1 MKERH
6 LRLLIDWKKLA
17 FVPVAGVDTSLALI
31 ESIVVVVKQV
41 SIVELR
47 LSKVSCELLLFSV
60 VLKTEYSLRDLRN
73 KW

>member
-1 MKERH
+1 M
-6 LRLLIDWKKLA
+6 
-17 FVPVAGVDTSLALI
+17 AGVDTSLALI